1 MIAGPAPFPTSAT
14 PSPAWSTRVCSLA
27 GTVGRAGV
35 VGQEAL
41 QDLELG
47 RRRIGDG
54 LLPGPQLF
62 LKSLGGGSG
71 PGGLGAAVLGWAG
84 CACGAVGTR
93 RVGRTRIRYG
103 ALLHAYSCNRLLKK
117 DASQQE
123 RDRRGRKN
131 QTNTAYSTNSYPPS
145 LSRRSIRR
153 STGG

>member
-1 MIAGPAPFPTSAT
+1 MIAGPAPFPTSAI

-35 VGQEAL
+35 VGEEAL

-47 RRRIGDG
+47 PGRIGDS

-62 LKSLGGGSG
+62 LKGLGGGSG
-71 PGGLGAAVLGWAG
+71 PGGLGAADLGCAG

-103 ALLHAYSCNRLLKK
+103 ALLHAYSLSGGPS
-117 DASQQE
+117 AGQQE
-123 RDRRGRKN
+123 RTDGAPREAAR
-131 QTNTAYSTNSYPPS
+131 QTLLPAPLHDGSPA
-145 LSRRSIRR
+145 
-153 STGG
+153 G